1 MDNAVGIVQTYLRIN
16 GYLTVA
22 EYPIVERT
30 ESGAYRS
37 VTDVDILAVRFPR
50 AGHRISHEHS
60 GGRPAG
66 PSFSPDPALGPFN
79 GDIDMIIG
87 EVKEGRAEL
96 NRAARDPDVLAA
108 ALTRFGCCG
117 HQDVREV
124 VRELHRSGH
133 ATTSP
138 GHRIRLVVFGGV
150 PGETTDS
157 RFQTIYLGHI
167 LEFIRSY
174 LRLHWEVFQHAQ
186 FKDPVLAFLKL
197 DERTKVIHEK

>member
-1 MDNAVGIVQTYLRIN
+1 MDNAVGVVQAYLRIN
-16 GYLTVA
+16 GYFTVA
-22 EYPIVERT
+22 EYPIVGRT
-30 ESGAYRS
+30 DSGAYRS
-37 VTDVDILAVRFPR
+37 VTDVDILAVRFPHARQVISRGR
-50 AGHRISHEHS
+50 ASGH
-60 GGRPAG
+60 PAG
-66 PSFSPDPALGPFN
+66 PSFAPDPVLETLEN
-79 GDIDMIIG
+79 DTDMIIG

-108 ALTRFGCCG
+108 VLTRFGCCG

-133 ATTSP
+133 AVTAP
-138 GHRIRLVVFGGV
+138 GHRVRLMVFGGV
-150 PGETTDS
+150 PGEATDN
-157 RFQTIYLGHI
+157 RFQAIYLGHI

-197 DERTKVIHEK
+197 DERTRVLKGN